1 MLATQNLNRAG
12 QSLWLDTIT
21 RQLLS
26 SGTLKRYID
35 ELSVTGLTSNP
46 TIFDH
51 AMRNGAAYDA
61 SITEGARRGL
71 SHEILFFEIAL
82 AELTLAAD
90 LFRPVYERTA
100 SVDGWGSLEVSPLL
114 AHSTQATITEAQ
126 RLRSRLTP

>member
-1 MLATQNLNRAG
+1 MSTVAINTYPVRYDTATVDGVR
-12 QSLWLDTIT
+12 IFY
-21 RQLLS
+21 R
-26 SGTLKRYID
+26 D

-51 AMRNGAAYDA
+51 AMRNGAADDA

-71 SHEILFFEIAL
+71 SHEIHFFEIAL

-100 SVDGWGSLEVSPLL
+100 GVDGWGSLEVSPLL
-114 AHSTQATITEAQ
+114 AHSTKATITEAQ
-126 RLRSRLTP
+126 RLRSRLSP